1 MKKALDKYTE
11 AIKIG
16 NVSAMMY
23 TKRADMLLKSKR
35 PLACIADCDAAL
47 EINPDSAKAFRLRG
61 KAHRKLGHYEEAHKD
76 ISVAQKLDFDDDLC
90 EMQQFVAKRWTKI
103 SEKQNR
109 QRARQERIDQKK
121 KMADMKRR
129 KEQAQREYE
138 EYDKRRQEEA
148 EAQFGG
154 MPGGYPGAGGMP
166 GGMPAGFDP
175 SMIAQMFG
183 GKGGGGGIDPSMF
196 ANMAGKFGGKGGG
209 MPEGFDPSMF
219 AGMAG
224 GMGGKGGGM

>member
-1 MKKALDKYTE
+1 MGKKSDETKNETKKEEPKKEEPKEPEEPEEPEEEDPEVIPAETDALPEKSPGNELDLTDEQLDKQGEAKQAAVEAMEDGDMKKALDKYTE

-138 EYDKRRQEEA
+138 
-148 EAQFGG
+148 
-154 MPGGYPGAGGMP
+154 
-166 GGMPAGFDP
+166 
-175 SMIAQMFG
+175 
-183 GKGGGGGIDPSMF
+183 
-196 ANMAGKFGGKGGG
+196 
-209 MPEGFDPSMF
+209 
-219 AGMAG
+219 
-224 GMGGKGGGM
+224 